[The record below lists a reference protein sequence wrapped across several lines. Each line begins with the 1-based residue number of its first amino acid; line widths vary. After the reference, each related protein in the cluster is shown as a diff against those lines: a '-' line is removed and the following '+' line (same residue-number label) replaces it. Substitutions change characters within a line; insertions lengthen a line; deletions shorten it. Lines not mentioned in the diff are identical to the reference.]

1 MGDIYNGLNM
11 EYIRTVHSEGVTE
24 VASKVNSHKS
34 EGNAVWNGVED
45 EHSTRY
51 SQLDGKGVDVDG

>member
-1 MGDIYNGLNM
+1 M

-24 VASKVNSHKS
+24 VTSKVNSHKNTS
-34 EGNAVWNGVED
+34 DALWNSMD
-45 EHSTRY
+45 SAHSTRY